1 MKTLNNDIRV
11 HRSESWIFDRK
22 IVNKDNSPYI
32 ISNKLNNPYFLF
44 TVSTTRYQQDSRYL
58 YRKWIDLSSMPRFE
72 QTQVVNIN
80 NCKTTTGDTIT
91 GFSSIT
97 KLTSYTDTSSVVH
110 DNIICIQTI
119 GTNTVAYQPG
129 DCVFTDGTNY
139 KYWDPTKTEDGWLD
153 YECKISVIFPTSIT
167 KNWIEQ
173 TYYYSINLVS
183 GNTTLSY
190 LKGLCDENNISYSEN
205 STVADLVDLLTEANV
220 EIPINYKAP
229 LSSIELSLP
238 IVVPTQMQVN
248 SNLNGGDL

>member
-1 MKTLNNDIRV
+1 MTESIKKYLTKDEFKLYEMIYIRALASLMKNAKYMQTSVNLSNNGYMK
-11 HRSESWIFDRK
+11 F
-22 IVNKDNSPYI
+22 NYNA
-32 ISNKLNNPYFLF
+32 LLLF
-44 TVSTTRYQQDSRYL
+44 
-58 YRKWIDLSSMPRFE
+58 
-72 QTQVVNIN
+72 
-80 NCKTTTGDTIT
+80 
-91 GFSSIT
+91 FSSIT

-139 KYWDPTKTEDGWLD
+139 KYWDPTKTEKGWLD

-167 KNWIEQ
+167 KGWIEQ
-173 TYYYSINLVS
+173 TYYYSIDLVS

-205 STVADLVDLLTEANV
+205 ATVADLVDLLTEANI